1 MQDFEGK
8 TALITGAA
16 HGFGAEIAKSA
27 AKRGM
32 KLFLADID
40 QTYLQ
45 KIVQEIQATGAEIQ
59 SIVVDLTDYQQVK
72 KMTEAA
78 MEAFGAVDL
87 LVNNAGVYF
96 EETIWD
102 MPLRDYEWMRSINLD
117 APIYTMHELMPD
129 MIKRGTPCHIVN
141 VSSISGIITHL
152 GKYAYHATKHGILAA
167 SEAVL
172 YDMNVAGIDHIG
184 MTVVCPGYVHTD
196 LHHCEQ
202 HRPARFMDETDPYYQ
217 SQAFKNRQ
225 KFVEEVITTGT
236 SVENFGETVFEAIE
250 KNQFYLLPHL
260 DLNDVISRRTF
271 RILGN
276 ITPNITIL

>member
-1 MQDFEGK
+1 MEEFENK
-8 TALITGAA
+8 VAVITGAA

-32 KLFLADID
+32 KLFLVDID
-40 QTYLQ
+40 QKYLK
-45 KIVQEIQATGAEIQ
+45 KIVAETTDIG
-59 SIVVDLTDYQQVK
+59 SEVDSLCLDLTEYENVK
-72 KMTEAA
+72 KMAEAA
-78 MEAFGAVDL
+78 VEKFGAIDL
-87 LVNNAGVYF
+87 LVNNAGIYF

-117 APIYTMHELMPD
+117 APIYAMHEIMPD

-172 YDMNVAGIDHIG
+172 YDMNVAGIENIG

-196 LHHCEQ
+196 LHHCED
-202 HRPARFMDETDPYYQ
+202 HRPERFTDETDPYYQ
-217 SQAFKNRQ
+217 SKRFQDRKE
-225 KFVEEVITTGT
+225 FVEAVITTGT
-236 SVENFGETVFEAIE
+236 TVEEFGETVFDAIE

-276 ITPNITIL
+276 ITPNINIL